1 MVDFRGAPIKETN
14 AQDFDVEEI
23 RCVRDNREHMNSVDA
38 LTANPVNR
46 SNYAS
51 ASHDHTIKLWDA
63 NSHSCLKTLRGHS
76 DGVWSLN
83 YLQDGRR
90 LISAS
95 VDGTAKI
102 WDTNSGQATA
112 TLAYHANK
120 VYASAANDD
129 ATMAAT
135 VGSDKKIAIW
145 DLRNTQRPVFV
156 NEESTASVT
165 CVDFSND

>member
-1 MVDFRGAPIKETN
+1 M
-14 AQDFDVEEI
+14 
-23 RCVRDNREHMNSVDA
+23 
-38 LTANPVNR
+38 
-46 SNYAS
+46 
-51 ASHDHTIKLWDA
+51 
-63 NSHSCLKTLRGHS
+63 
-76 DGVWSLN
+76 
-83 YLQDGRR
+83 QDGRR